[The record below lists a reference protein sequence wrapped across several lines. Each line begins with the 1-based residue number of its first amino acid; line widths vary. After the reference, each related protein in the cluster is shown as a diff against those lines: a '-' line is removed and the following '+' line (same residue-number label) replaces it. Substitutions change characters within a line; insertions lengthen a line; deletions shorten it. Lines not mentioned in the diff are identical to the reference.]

1 MAPRP
6 LAGRS
11 LRRCAPPHFFRV
23 GKQASF
29 SPKRWRFHLSRQDD
43 AIDPAAHELVALA
56 CRRFEPWP
64 VNLDRAPPVGPDST
78 RRAQLG
84 YDMRHR
90 RPAYAEPFRKRLLP
104 PRQDLAVDPVV
115 ALPQPTRQA
124 SLN

>member
-1 MAPRP
+1 MASWP

-11 LRRCAPPHFFRV
+11 VRRCAPRHFFRL

-29 SPKRWRFHLSRQDD
+29 SPKRWRLHLFRQDD
-43 AIDPAAHELVALA
+43 EIDPAAHELIALA

-64 VNLDRAPPVGPDST
+64 VNLDRAPPIGPDST

-90 RPAYAEPFRKRLLP
+90 RTAYAEQFRKRLLRH
-104 PRQDLAVDPVV
+104 RQDLAVDPVV
-115 ALPQPTRQA
+115 DLQQPTRQA
-124 SLN
+124 GLN